1 MTPPPENSQRSE
13 EDDACMT
20 YAAGLDA
27 CSYRTLQKHPCNPKE
42 KHPTERPA
50 PKANRTCPKTAKPQT
65 AAGPWICSRA
75 GHAPPLSRCSC
86 RTLYGKFR
94 HCRRPPRCR
103 GARPLLDPT
112 HCISPRRP
120 LPRPLPV
127 HTASLGSREGVRDA
141 LAAALPSGLPRTLL
155 RTDYLRPNRGLA
167 GSRGRWGVAC
177 GGGRGCRRERPR

>member
-1 MTPPPENSQRSE
+1 MHARIGRCRSTPATPRRSTRPRDQPLRLIGPARRRRHLRQLQVLGGQR
-13 EDDACMT
+13 
-20 YAAGLDA
+20 
-27 CSYRTLQKHPCNPKE
+27 
-42 KHPTERPA
+42 RPLVL
-50 PKANRTCPKTAKPQT
+50 C
-65 AAGPWICSRA
+65 WICSRA
-75 GHAPPLSRCSC
+75 GHAPPLSRRSC

-120 LPRPLPV
+120 LPRPLPL

-167 GSRGRWGVAC
+167 GGRGRWGVAC